1 MSVAQQP
8 PPGQAS
14 QAWGAED
21 LARIRAAVKREPVL
35 KIEDGQLRI
44 YVEVIANWPS
54 FTEFSRGFDYLHGP
68 TGLDANPMSHQEFL
82 NMVTPHDMYSSAGI
96 KPAEIATM
104 AAVNVAGQWAIAKAI
119 NKIGA
124 YRKEKQMRD
133 IQEKIDAA
141 LAAIKK

>member
-1 MSVAQQP
+1 MSAAQP
-8 PPGQAS
+8 PPAGQALR
-14 QAWGAED
+14 AED
-21 LARIRAAVKREPVL
+21 LERIRAAVTREPAL
-35 KIEDGQLRI
+35 KIENGQLRI
-44 YVEVIANWPS
+44 YVEVIGNWPS
-54 FTEFSRGFDYLHGP
+54 FAELSKGFDYLHGP

-96 KPAEIATM
+96 KPGEVVTM
-104 AAVNVAGQWAIAKAI
+104 AAVNVVGQWAIAKAI